1 MINYALSFVA
11 VVKAAG
17 YTEAAKQTGISKAK
31 LSRHVKELEA
41 RLGIQLLHRTTR
53 TFALTE
59 QGKQFYESCQN
70 IEDIYEDAVKHL
82 QQDFIGMR
90 GLLKV
95 TAPIDFGVRFLA
107 PVIKDFCQQ
116 YPLMNISLSLSNI
129 SENLTEQQY
138 DLAIRIANQLPDSNL
153 RTITVMQ
160 FNRLICATPE
170 YVKKNTLP
178 QSPDDLKHHLCATI
192 VNRGMNTIKPAWSFY
207 EGKKLVNYSLDR
219 YIETDSYQLQLALVE
234 SGLCIGRMPSYYV
247 KDELASGKLIEIFPQ
262 IKKPIIYVSLLYP
275 DTIILPHK
283 TRAFIE
289 SVKQSFADLNLIP
302 LE

>member
-17 YTEAAKQTGISKAK
+17 YTEAARQTGISKAK

-138 DLAIRIANQLPDSNL
+138 DLAIRIANQLPDSKL